1 MLNTHIHAKRIG
13 FLLLDGFSMIA
24 FSNAIEVFRMANY
37 VEKDHLYQWNVTG
50 LEGHH
55 TCASNGLQVQH
66 TCQMPHLFE
75 MDIVFVCG
83 GFQLFKL
90 NTQTHKIFLKRLDQ
104 ANIALGGICTGAYVL
119 ASAGLLDGYQASL
132 HWENSLTAQE
142 EFPQVNFNA
151 HIFSLDRN
159 RFTCSGGLASI
170 DMCSQLVEQHYSA
183 NLARRICEQFIVHHL
198 RENTDI
204 QHQPIPKQ
212 GKNIQASVKAAI
224 RLMENNINEP
234 LNILEICQLIH
245 SQNRTLERL
254 FQSHFNCSPKEYYLK
269 VRLIHAKNL
278 LKQSSMSISNVA
290 LACGFANASSFNKA
304 YKSQFNYSPKNERS
318 ILELAS

>member
-1 MLNTHIHAKRIG
+1 MKTSFQAKRIG

-24 FSNAIEVFRMANY
+24 FSNAVEVFRMANY
-37 VEKDHLYQWNVTG
+37 VEKSHLYQWNVTG
-50 LEGHH
+50 LDGHH

-66 TCQMPHLFE
+66 TCKMQHLFE
-75 MDIVFVCG
+75 MDIVFICG

-90 NTQTHKIFLKRLDQ
+90 NNPLHKIFLKRLDQ

-119 ASAGLLDGYQASL
+119 ASADLLNGYNASL
-132 HWENSLTAQE
+132 HWENSLAAQE

-170 DMCSQLVEQHYSA
+170 DMCSQLVEQHYNA
-183 NLARRICEQFIVHHL
+183 NLAKRICEQFIVHHL

-204 QHQPIPKQ
+204 QHQPISKQ
-212 GKNIQASVKAAI
+212 GKDIHPLVKEAI

-234 LNILEICQLIH
+234 LNILEICHLIH
-245 SQNRTLERL
+245 SQTRTLERS
-254 FQSHFNCSPKEYYLK
+254 FQMHFDCSPKEYYLNI
-269 VRLIHAKNL
+269 RLTHAQNL
-278 LKQSSMSISNVA
+278 LKQSSMSVSNVA

-304 YKSQFNYSPKNERS
+304 YKNQFNYSPKNERG
-318 ILELAS
+318 IFELAY

>member
-1 MLNTHIHAKRIG
+1 MKTPFQAKRVG

-37 VEKDHLYQWNVTG
+37 VEKKHLYQWNVTG

-55 TCASNGLQVQH
+55 TCASNGLQIQH
-66 TCQMPHLFE
+66 TCQMLHLLS

-90 NTQTHKIFLKRLDQ
+90 NTLTHKTFLKRLDQ

-132 HWENSLTAQE
+132 HWENSLAAQE
-142 EFPQVNFNA
+142 EFPQVCFNSY
-151 HIFSLDRN
+151 IFSLDRM
-159 RFTCSGGLASI
+159 RYTCSGGLASI
-170 DMCSQLVEQHYSA
+170 DMCSQLVEQHYGA
-183 NLARRICEQFIVHHL
+183 RLAKRICEQFIVHHL

-204 QHQPIPKQ
+204 QHQPIPNQ
-212 GKNIQASVKAAI
+212 GNSIQPAVKEAL

-245 SQNRTLERL
+245 SRTRTLERL
-254 FQSHFNCSPKEYYLK
+254 FQMHFSCSPKEYYSK
-269 VRLIHAKNL
+269 VRLTHAQNL
-278 LKQSSMSISNVA
+278 LKQSSMSVSNVA

-304 YKSQFNYSPKNERS
+304 YKNLFGYSPKNERGV
-318 ILELAS
+318 LELAS